1 MKMHLAPSSA
11 RLCVAALAAAQSLS
25 LVRASPSSPVVLDLL
40 PAPPLN
46 LSTYRNGSWTSWGG
60 SVIHV
65 PEDPSYA
72 YHLYVAFF
80 TLQCGLGSWTT
91 NSEVV
96 HAVSVS
102 DPLGPYVYHDVAVDV
117 FAHNPQVTRHTD
129 GTFLLWTI
137 GMSPQA
143 PQSNCT
149 PKGDGE
155 GQKVYASPPPLTH
168 GAELVEQ
175 RWSKSPYGP
184 WTSVTT
190 DSGSLNLFNG
200 TNPSPFVLPNG
211 TVVVASHN
219 NCGLTLSAA
228 ANWTGPYSD
237 PICVVPYNQ
246 YPAISNY
253 TFEDPFLW
261 FDSSSQTWK
270 VLLHSYNKTDPH
282 TQFAVGGY
290 AESMSADP
298 YGPWTLQDPSTPAY
312 TTAVQFADGSQ
323 ETFSRRERPKLV
335 FDATTGKP
343 SALISAVCPEPDG
356 DQHCFTLGQSIGA
369 GVF

>member
-1 MKMHLAPSSA
+1 MTTHSLAI
-11 RLCVAALAAAQSLS
+11 VAAVVGAVLS
-25 LVRASPSSPVVLDLL
+25 LARAAPTPVVIDLL

-65 PEDPSYA
+65 PEDPAYA

-80 TLQCGLGSWTT
+80 TEQCGLGSWTT

-102 DPLGPYVYHDVAVDV
+102 DPLGPYTYSDVAVEV

-143 PQSNCT
+143 PESNCT
-149 PKGDGE
+149 PKADGE
-155 GQKVYASPPPLTH
+155 GPAYTTTFRPPPLQH

-184 WTSVTT
+184 WTPVTT
-190 DSGSLNLFNG
+190 ADGSLNLFNG

-219 NCGLTLSAA
+219 NCGLTLSSA
-228 ANWTGPYSD
+228 ANWTGPYSN
-237 PICVVPYNQ
+237 PVCVVPYAQ

-261 FDSSSQTWK
+261 MDSASQTWR
-270 VLLHSYNKTDPH
+270 VLLHSYNKTNPH
-282 TQFAVGGY
+282 IQFGVGGY
-290 AESMSADP
+290 AQSLTSDP

-312 TTAVQFADGSQ
+312 TTAVQFSDGSG
-323 ETFSRRERPKLV
+323 ETFSRRERPKLL
-335 FDATTGKP
+335 FDATTGQP
-343 SALISAVCPEPDG
+343 TALFTAVCPEPDG
-356 DQHCFTLGQSIGA
+356 DQHCFTLGQNIGPGA
-369 GVF
+369 F